1 MPFKAADDI
10 LRQGVQSISDLI
22 KNPGIVNLDFADI
35 NSVMKDAGY
44 AHMGVGRASGEDK
57 ARQAAERAI
66 SSPSFWKHPSAVLWV
81 LSLTSHLLL
90 ILAWKKLQLLLK

>member
-44 AHMGVGRASGEDK
+44 AHMGVDVLPEKIKQDK
-57 ARQAAERAI
+57 QQ
-66 SSPSFWKHPSAVLWV
+66 SALFPA
-81 LSLTSHLLL
+81 LFGNIH
-90 ILAWKKLQLLLK
+90 QRCYGCYH